1 MSLALLSDSA
11 HRYHL
16 LEWLA
21 ECHATLPPHLSS
33 VDDLTPAVSENLRQ
47 SLFRPLVLARRFAL
61 PFSQQITNVVV
72 RLASE
77 DRPAAFSRAL
87 WSFVSSLR
95 SCFSRADATAAAV
108 DDDVDSLLV
117 ALHELL
123 LLPAPAPAASSPPFT
138 PPRSSVTGTQ
148 SLSIA
153 PTPLRS
159 SVSGQTDT
167 RRKNI
172 DPRLVSELTGF
183 LWLADWAFFDRFFP
197 AAAGA
202 DFSVRVTPPPPTASL
217 SHLVSNSATR
227 LIPFLASPMRRRWL
241 TGSNE

>member
-11 HRYHL
+11 HRSHV

-21 ECHATLPPHLSS
+21 ECHAILPPHLSS
-33 VDDLTPAVSENLRQ
+33 VDDLTPAVSEDLRQ
-47 SLFRPLVLARRFAL
+47 SLLRPLVLARRFAL
-61 PFSQQITNVVV
+61 PFSQQIINVVV

-87 WSFVSSLR
+87 WSFISSLR
-95 SCFSRADATAAAV
+95 SYFSRANATAAAAAADD
-108 DDDVDSLLV
+108 DDDVVSLLV

-123 LLPAPAPAASSPPFT
+123 LPPSRAPAASSPPFT
-138 PPRSSVTGTQ
+138 PPRSSVTGRQ
-148 SLSIA
+148 PLSIA
-153 PTPLRS
+153 PTPLKS

-197 AAAGA
+197 AGAGA
-202 DFSVRVTPPPPTASL
+202 DFSVHVPLP
-217 SHLVSNSATR
+217 
-227 LIPFLASPMRRRWL
+227 SPI
-241 TGSNE
+241 